1 MLYFKI
7 DVIKALKEKGYNTT
21 VIRKSK
27 IIGQKTLYEIKA
39 GKVPGE
45 KIINL
50 LSAMLNLQPG
60 SFIGFKMDSDTLET
74 LEEAKRAMNK

>member
-7 DVIKALKEKGYNTT
+7 DVLQALKEKGYNTT
-21 VIRKSK
+21 VIRKSRV
-27 IIGQKTLYEIKA
+27 IGQKTLYEIKA

-45 KIINL
+45 KIINI

-60 SFIGFKMDSDTLET
+60 SFIGFKMDADTLET
-74 LEEAKRAMNK
+74 LEKAKQAMNK

>member
-1 MLYFKI
+1 MLKYKI
-7 DVIKALKEKGYNTT
+7 DVIEELKKRGWNTT
-21 VIRKSK
+21 VIRKTG

-45 KIINL
+45 KVINI

-60 SFIGFKMDSDTLET
+60 SFICYEPDQDTTQIIES
-74 LEEAKRAMNK
+74 AKEKIKK

>member
-7 DVIKALKEKGYNTT
+7 DVLQALKERGYNTT
-21 VIRKSK
+21 VIRKSG

-45 KIINL
+45 KIINI

-60 SFIGFKMDSDTLET
+60 TFIGFKMDHDTLET
-74 LEEAKRAMNK
+74 LEKAKQAMNK

>member
-74 LEEAKRAMNK
+74 LEEAKQVMNK

>member
-7 DVIKALKEKGYNTT
+7 DVLQALKEKGYNTT

-74 LEEAKRAMNK
+74 LEEAKQVMNK

>member
-7 DVIKALKEKGYNTT
+7 DVLQALKERGYNTT
-21 VIRKSK
+21 VIRKSG

-45 KIINL
+45 KIINS

-60 SFIGFKMDSDTLET
+60 SFIGFKMDPDTLET
-74 LEEAKRAMNK
+74 LEKAKQAMNK